1 MENCYKK
8 LGQDHIMLSKFHF
21 YQYTHTK
28 IKNLDINFKN
38 NGFTLIEI
46 LVAMIL
52 AVLVIT
58 PLLGV
63 MINILDTDRKEQAK
77 TTTEQEIQT
86 ALDFIAQ
93 ELQQAIYIYDA
104 KGIKAIKNELPYPNE
119 TDKVPVLVFWKRQF
133 ESEAIDVKVGGTSKG
148 KNDSYVYS
156 LVIYYLMKNT
166 GKTWSNQFRIT
177 RIEIKDG
184 VRDLDNPTK
193 ADGKPNYITSPTPG
207 FQLFD
212 ISKTSGTLEEK
223 MNAWKKDST
232 QNYETNT
239 KTPPTLIDYIDKNNN
254 TELQPIDCKTVFP
267 NRVITSSKA
276 AALRVPAFDEPSN
289 GYSTLTE
296 FNNGSFYAC
305 VDADADSDKI
315 TAKIFIRGNALAR
328 IEENN
333 NTYSANKAA
342 YFPMVGIQV
351 KGRGRI
357 GVE

>member
-1 MENCYKK
+1 
-8 LGQDHIMLSKFHF
+8 MLSQIHF
-21 YQYTHTK
+21 FLYTY
-28 IKNLDINFKN
+28 IKLKRLNLNFKN
-38 NGFTLIEI
+38 QGFTLIEI
-46 LVAMIL
+46 LVALAL

-58 PLLGV
+58 PLLGF

-86 ALDFIAQ
+86 ALDYIAQ

-104 KGIKAIKNELPYPNE
+104 KGIKAIKNELPYPDE

-133 ESEAIDVKVGGTSKG
+133 ESEVIDVKVGGSSKG

-166 GKTWSNQFRIT
+166 GNTWSNQFRIA
-177 RIEIKDG
+177 RLEIKDG

-193 ADGKPNYITSPTPG
+193 PDGTSNYITSPTKG

-212 ISKTSGTLEEK
+212 LSKTSGTLEEK
-223 MNAWKKDST
+223 MNAWKKNTT
-232 QNYETNT
+232 QGYESNT
-239 KTPPTLIDYIDKNNN
+239 KTPPTLIDYIDKSKDSA
-254 TELQPIDCKTVFP
+254 LQPIDCTTVFE
-267 NRVITSSKA
+267 NRAVTDSSTSEEKDKA
-276 AALRVPAFDEPSN
+276 AALKVPAFD
-289 GYSTLTE
+289 GTHQYSTLTD

-328 IEENN
+328 IDENN
-333 NTYSANKAA
+333 NTYNAYQAA
-342 YFPMVGIQV
+342 YFPTVGIQV